1 MQLNDYENKLD
12 EKYSEDTH
20 SNLANDHIFCL
31 KNILISGESK
41 INQLTHLIHQFKE
54 EKPNCTFEIE
64 IKSKDEQYFNA
75 TLKSERDK
83 MSQVFKKLK
92 TEETRTC
99 NLVSELKVQYF
110 KFKFSEIEKLNF
122 YGKIS

>member
-54 EKPNCTFEIE
+54 EKPKLFTF
-64 IKSKDEQYFNA
+64 S
-75 TLKSERDK
+75 
-83 MSQVFKKLK
+83 
-92 TEETRTC
+92 
-99 NLVSELKVQYF
+99 
-110 KFKFSEIEKLNF
+110 
-122 YGKIS
+122 